1 MLEDDSIVVRYNKR
15 SFRRKILNH
24 EIRRA
29 TSNHS
34 RLKEDVAVGFNIFH
48 LTGIDADND
57 PLSFGV
63 ISNPENVV
71 KVVNVG
77 NNEADVVL
85 AKPLD
90 AESKVNYQVV
100 LSLTDGKLAGNFIR
114 YLCSR
119 ADQ

>member
-1 MLEDDSIVVRYNKR
+1 MIPSLLGMIKGLLGAIFQIMDNVRT
-15 SFRRKILNH
+15 I
-24 EIRRA
+24 
-29 TSNHS
+29 SNHS
-34 RLKEDVAVGFNIFH
+34 RLKEDVAVGFKIFH

-90 AESKVNYQVV
+90 AESRVNYQVV

-114 YLCSR
+114 YVQCCTFLE
-119 ADQ
+119 